1 VQRQYS
7 GTAGRTENCQIGT
20 FLAYASARGR
30 ATGSRTCPPSGST
43 TANRRAGVPDH
54 VEFATKPQQAQ
65 QMIARAI
72 AAGVPFRWL
81 TAEEACGQGRQLR
94 SWLEQHEVFLRAGD
108 QA

>member
-1 VQRQYS
+1 
-7 GTAGRTENCQIGT
+7 
-20 FLAYASARGR
+20 
-30 ATGSRTCPPSGST
+30 
-43 TANRRAGVPDH
+43 VPDH

-81 TAEEACGQGRQLR
+81 TTEEAYGQGRQLR